1 MMSGIN
7 RLLSFNGGKII
18 KMSGCDVRKMV
29 KKVLFFVSVLISM
42 LLLVPGASADTA
54 GTAPI
59 DGNPALTLSLTVTG
73 AHSFGDMVP
82 GDNVNT
88 TSNTVKAT
96 IATNAPWAI
105 GVSDVPDAKP
115 AGSDGKMAEWNTTG
129 SSWISGGN
137 VLTHAFNVGSNMDT
151 WVPLTASSQQ
161 LWSGHAG
168 TFDKY
173 PYFKQTIEVADTRVA
188 SGHTYRIVS
197 TFTATAT

>member
-1 MMSGIN
+1 
-7 RLLSFNGGKII
+7 
-18 KMSGCDVRKMV
+18 MV
-29 KKVLFFVSVLISM
+29 KKIFFLLSVLLSIVII
-42 LLLVPGASADTA
+42 VPGVLADTA

-59 DGNPALTLSLTVTG
+59 EGNPALTLSLTVTG
-73 AHSFGDMVP
+73 AHSFGDMAP
-82 GDNVNT
+82 GDNVNI

-96 IATNAPWAI
+96 VATNAPWAI
-105 GVSDVPDAKP
+105 GVSDVLDAKP
-115 AGSDGKMAEWNTTG
+115 ASSDGKMAEWNSTG
-129 SSWISGGN
+129 SSWVPGGK
-137 VLTHAFNVGSNMDT
+137 VLTHAFNVGSNTDT

-173 PYFKQTIEVADTRVA
+173 PFFKQRIEVADTRVA